1 MTMDTERA
9 AIERLLRDL
18 HAARLRGD
26 LAAMCSL
33 FCDDASF
40 EIAGG
45 SDGKPIQISAKGA
58 DQLRPWLAVMVKA
71 FGLAEY
77 ALLSMLVDGARA
89 AVHWRVKIRSK
100 ITGAVVPTELI
111 DLVEV
116 RDGRIASYT
125 EFFVPR
131 S

>member
-1 MTMDTERA
+1 MTMDTDRA

-33 FCDDASF
+33 FCDDAAF

-77 ALLSMLVDGARA
+77 ALLSMLIDGARA